1 VAGTE
6 KRDGGAGAG
15 GRGGLTTRK
24 LSPVAKGTQFTCF
37 TRTKGTQFTCFTST
51 KVRILTQLVAKV
63 KAHKSEI
70 LCCAH
75 VMVAGSPA
83 LQVG

>member
-1 VAGTE
+1 VAGNE

-24 LSPVAKGTQFTCF
+24 LSPVAKGTQFTCS
-37 TRTKGTQFTCFTST
+37 TSI
-51 KVRILTQLVAKV
+51 KVQILTQLVAKV